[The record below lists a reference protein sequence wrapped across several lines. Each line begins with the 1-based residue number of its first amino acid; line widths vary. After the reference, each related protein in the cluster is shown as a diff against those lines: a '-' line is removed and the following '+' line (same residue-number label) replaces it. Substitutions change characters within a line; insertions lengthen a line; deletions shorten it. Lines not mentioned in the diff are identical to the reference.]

1 MATADVRTITQTEHS
16 AIKAI
21 ERDPLLS
28 AVCELA
34 VLRERRQFMVT
45 ILDKAVPESLED
57 NIELTADRV
66 MELIRPSGKSVTR

>member
-1 MATADVRTITQTEHS
+1 MAAVDVRTITQTEHS
-16 AIKAI
+16 AMNAI

-34 VLRERRQFMVT
+34 VLRERRQLISIVLGQT
-45 ILDKAVPESLED
+45 VPESLD
-57 NIELTADRV
+57 GDIEFTADRV

>member
-1 MATADVRTITQTEHS
+1 MSDITQTEHS

-21 ERDPLLS
+21 ERDPLLF
-28 AVCELA
+28 AACELA

-45 ILDKAVPESLED
+45 ILDKAIPESLED
-57 NIELTADRV
+57 NIELAADRV